1 MAEESLADVR
11 SPASSPAHADNI
23 PTPSST
29 TRPRPTH
36 RRGLKR
42 GVAACERCRRRKQ
55 KCDGQL
61 PVCGQ
66 CSAAGTSCVPSER
79 FLVRVASADCE
90 CERLRRQV
98 ESLTAQL
105 ESVTAAVAVG
115 DGTAGS
121 GLASARGE
129 SSAIHRSPSV
139 RMDGAASSNVSL
151 DRLLRPTFS
160 RSDTATAGDEAL
172 MNSPSRLWDGL
183 STGRRPESLDSVT
196 CSSLEDNNHLV
207 EGFFARRWPQFPVL
221 HKPTFLQK
229 HYLPFTR
236 GESVS
241 GVSSFQ
247 VNIVL
252 SIAAS
257 ERSRTDERHRRLQQD
272 FFQAASRSLGAALAA
287 DDLDCVQCLLLLCI
301 YGSNEP
307 QSVDLWY
314 AVGMA
319 LRLAI
324 GMNLHRAENL
334 ASKEPLEAEMCKRLF
349 WCVYTMDRS
358 VSMSLGLPLGI
369 QDADISVPLPLS
381 ISDDVLAD
389 PTRETPLS
397 FGGPDVDDLSTFLH
411 IVQLRR
417 INADIYRSLHS
428 AGDADLAG
436 ADIDAIRA
444 RHHARL
450 NQWLASAPRYLA
462 PPASMHQTPEWFQ
475 IAHHQAVMNLYRP
488 SHASPVSTADALR
501 HCADSAIS
509 LVSCYGALYAKNSV
523 TYTYVALTSLFMAG
537 VTMLYALR
545 ASPALRQDLTRA
557 VVDSN
562 IRSCATLLRDV
573 SHGGEEVE
581 RGVRVIRRLGRAT
594 LLLFAEGGAGEPP
607 DDGRVDTE
615 FMSWFGLRGHRRLRD
630 HGSLASAQDTPSA
643 DVPWNDL
650 FEHGFEMG
658 NIYYGDF
665 LI

>member
-55 KCDGQL
+55 KGLLTKCDGQL

-115 DGTAGS
+115 DGTAGP
-121 GLASARGE
+121 GLASARE
-129 SSAIHRSPSV
+129 EPSAIHRSPSV
-139 RMDGAASSNVSL
+139 RMDGLASSNVSL

-196 CSSLEDNNHLV
+196 CSSVEDNNHLV

-236 GESVS
+236 GESTS
-241 GVSSFQ
+241 GTDVCSKTSSRPRRG
-247 VNIVL
+247 VWVL
-252 SIAAS
+252 
-257 ERSRTDERHRRLQQD
+257 L
-272 FFQAASRSLGAALAA
+272 ALAA

-436 ADIDAIRA
+436 GDIDAIRA

-475 IAHHQAVMNLYRP
+475 MAHHQAVMNLYRP

-594 LLLFAEGGAGEPP
+594 LLLFAEGGAGETP

-650 FEHGFEMG
+650 FEHGFELG
-658 NIYYGDF
+658 NIYCGGF